1 MALLFAII
9 FSSCKYFIH
18 QEKKYFFFEKK
29 CYNKCYVWRCGVK
42 KELID
47 NLKYLGLS
55 SIANIISAIK
65 TAKYMKLGKDDV
77 IMTVATDGARMYGSE
92 KELIINRDF
101 NGKFDML
108 DAAETFG
115 EYTKGSGTEN
125 VIELSQRDRER
136 VFNLGYFTWCEQ
148 QGIDIEAFKAREDQ
162 DFWRTMRAYVPEW
175 DKMIADFNDK
185 VAK

>member
-1 MALLFAII
+1 
-9 FSSCKYFIH
+9 
-18 QEKKYFFFEKK
+18 
-29 CYNKCYVWRCGVK
+29 
-42 KELID
+42 
-47 NLKYLGLS
+47 
-55 SIANIISAIK
+55 
-65 TAKYMKLGKDDV
+65 
-77 IMTVATDGARMYGSE
+77 MTVATDGARMYGSE

-162 DFWRTMRAYVPEW
+162 DSWRPMRAYVPEW